1 MTARPSRGGT
11 RMTSRTLSV
20 PGMLT
25 SYVLRVVATAEGS
38 RIAGTLELVDDG
50 TMVVFRSVE
59 ELLAALVPRSSDDD
73 RSATVIPLE
82 APAVTPAD
90 P

>member
-1 MTARPSRGGT
+1 
-11 RMTSRTLSV
+11 
-20 PGMLT
+20 MLT

-59 ELLAALVPRSSDDD
+59 ELLAALVPRSSEHD
-73 RSATVIPLE
+73 RSATVIRLE
-82 APAVTPAD
+82 APAVTPD
-90 P
+90 DL